1 MNLAPRKTFFPSL
14 GLNGRGIESMAYA
27 DSRSNNSKIRETF
40 QTCISPFMSCDNH
53 KKKLSET
60 LHSWL
65 RYEALEPRNL
75 QVFLDID

>member
-1 MNLAPRKTFFPSL
+1 
-14 GLNGRGIESMAYA
+14 MAYA
-27 DSRSNNSKIRETF
+27 DDGSNYSKIRETF
-40 QTCISPFMSCDNH
+40 QTYRSPFMSCDNH

-75 QVFLDID
+75 QVFLDVD